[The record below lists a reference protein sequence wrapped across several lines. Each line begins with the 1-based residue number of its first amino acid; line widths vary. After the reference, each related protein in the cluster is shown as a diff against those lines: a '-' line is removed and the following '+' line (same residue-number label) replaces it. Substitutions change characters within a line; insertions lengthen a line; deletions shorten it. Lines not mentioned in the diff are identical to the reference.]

1 MNGVRTGLYSGD
13 GRASDGGAHDADVTY
28 DADDHGF
35 G

>member
-1 MNGVRTGLYSGD
+1 MNGVHTGRYSGD
-13 GRASDGGAHDADVTY
+13 DRASDGGAHDADVTC